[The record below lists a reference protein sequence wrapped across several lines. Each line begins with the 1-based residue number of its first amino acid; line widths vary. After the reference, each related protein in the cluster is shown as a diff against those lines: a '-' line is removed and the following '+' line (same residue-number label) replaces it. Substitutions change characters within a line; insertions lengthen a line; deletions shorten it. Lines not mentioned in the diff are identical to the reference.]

1 MEAEIEVLQEDI
13 GDRLRRIYDEEAE
26 AVAARF
32 SSGRTRTQ
40 TCLPEAVAAQKVA
53 EVSWLVLGKG
63 GRVCVCSYTAPVDEG
78 ATTGATERRDCR
90 GSGLGKRE

>member
-1 MEAEIEVLQEDI
+1 MEAEIEELQEDI
-13 GDRLRRIYDEEAE
+13 GDRLRRIYDAEAE

-32 SSGRTRTQ
+32 LSGRTRTQ
-40 TCLPEAVAAQKVA
+40 TCLSEAVAAQKVA
-53 EVSWLVLGKG
+53 EARWLVLGKG
-63 GRVCVCSYTAPVDEG
+63 GCVCNYTAPLDEG